1 MTAEQR
7 SVPRSVR
14 RALTTVPALL
24 YLAVCVCLIGWA
36 VAATAWDESGE
47 SMAGVVPTFA
57 TLPLSLIVLALPLPD
72 GPWGFVP
79 LLLGCALVN
88 AVLIGWCVRALTGRS
103 GSAPRSGSRN

>member
-7 SVPRSVR
+7 SVLRTVR
-14 RALTTVPALL
+14 RALTSVPALL
-24 YLAVCVCLIGWA
+24 YLTVCVGLIGWA
-36 VAATAWDESGE
+36 VAVTAWDESGE
-47 SMAGVVPTFA
+47 SMAGVIPTFA

-103 GSAPRSGSRN
+103 GSAARSGSRT